1 MRKRKNDDCFQ
12 NIFVKPPLSLY
23 CKKLDKKNFKTSFY
37 SIELNKKLPAV
48 LSTLYLVGF
57 MYWLFLICLNV
68 KCNCLSHYV
77 VTSDVNLQRR
87 LDCILRTLFRR

>member
-23 CKKLDKKNFKTSFY
+23 CKELDKENF
-37 SIELNKKLPAV
+37 
-48 LSTLYLVGF
+48 TLYLVGF